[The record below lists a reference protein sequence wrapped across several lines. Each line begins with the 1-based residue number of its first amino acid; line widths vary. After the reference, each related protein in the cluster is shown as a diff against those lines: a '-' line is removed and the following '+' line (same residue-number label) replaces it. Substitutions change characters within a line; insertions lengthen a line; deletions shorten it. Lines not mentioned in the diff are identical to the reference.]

1 MSNAFMNGL
10 KNATNYAI
18 TENGA
23 LTHKSTTSDLLDMFA
38 MGAAMRKRSDEDVIL
53 MFRKA
58 YAENP
63 VYALKCLFYIRDIRG
78 GQGERR
84 FFRVALKDLVKQ
96 DAEAVRRNLK
106 HIPEFGRW
114 DDLYIFVGTALEKEA
129 FAFMKEQLALDI
141 TCKTPSLLAKWLK
154 SENTSSAKSRELA
167 NKTRIAFG
175 FTHKQYRK
183 TLSILRERINI
194 VERLMSENRWDE
206 IEFDKIPSRAG
217 MIYKNAF
224 ARHDIE
230 RMKQDPSVQSY
241 ADFAKDETK
250 KVNAK
255 ALYPY
260 ECVAEAVK
268 ASGVGYYGYS
278 YRSRENDQ
286 SETNRLMVNKY
297 WDNLADYFNGAS
309 FNGLA
314 VVDTS
319 GSMTGSEASAPI
331 NVAISLGLYC
341 AEKAKGPFAGHYV
354 SFSSKPQLIATEGV
368 DFVDKVARIYKTNLC
383 ENTNIEATF
392 DLLLNTALANGC
404 TQDDLPQ
411 NIIVISDMEF
421 DTACGSY
428 SFWGRQSNPSQMS
441 VASAPTLLE
450 GIAKKWAAHGYQ
462 MPHLIFWNVQ
472 ARQNNIPMLGNGP
485 ISYVSGFSPSI
496 FETIMSG
503 KTGYDLMMEKLN
515 TERYAVIG

>member
-1 MSNAFMNGL
+1 MSTFLNGL
-10 KNATNYAI
+10 KTATNYTL
-18 TENGA
+18 TENGGV
-23 LTHKSTTSDLLDMFA
+23 THKSTMSDLLDMFA

-53 MFRKA
+53 MFSKA
-58 YAENP
+58 FAENP
-63 VYALKCLFYIRDIRG
+63 VYALKCLFYIRDVRG

-84 FFRVALKDLVKQ
+84 FFRVCMRWLANHNT
-96 DAEAVRRNLK
+96 DAARRNLT
-106 HIPEFGRW
+106 HIPEYGRW
-114 DDLYIFVGTALEKEA
+114 DDLFIFVGTPLENDA
-129 FAFMKEQLALDI
+129 FAFIKKQLALDVE
-141 TCKTPSLLAKWLK
+141 CKTPSLLGKWMP
-154 SENTSSAKSRELA
+154 SENTSSQ
-167 NKTRIAFG
+167 KTRNMAHKIRSYLG
-175 FTHKQYRK
+175 MTHKQYRK
-183 TLSILRERINI
+183 TLSVLRERINI
-194 VERLMSENRWDE
+194 VERLMSEGRWDE

-230 RMKQDPSVQSY
+230 RQKNENVQSY
-241 ADFAKDETK
+241 ADFAKDTTK
-250 KVNAK
+250 TVNAK
-255 ALYPY
+255 VLYPY

-268 ASGVGYYGYS
+268 ACGGYGYGYY
-278 YRSRENDQ
+278 YRNSDKDAM

-297 WDNLADYFNGAS
+297 WDNLADYFNGAA

-354 SFSSKPQLIATEGV
+354 SFSSCPQLIATEGI
-368 DFVDKVARIYKTNLC
+368 DFVDKVARIYRTNLC

-392 DLLLNTALANGC
+392 DLLLKTAIANQC

-421 DTACGSY
+421 DSAVGSWRNYVNGLSKDTA
-428 SFWGRQSNPSQMS
+428 
-441 VASAPTLLE
+441 VTVLE
-450 GIAKKWAAHGYQ
+450 GIAQKWAMHGYQ

-496 FETIMSG
+496 FQTIMTG
-503 KTGYDLMMEKLN
+503 KTGYDLMMECLN
-515 TERYAVIG
+515 KERYAVIQ

>member
-1 MSNAFMNGL
+1 MNTFMNGL
-10 KNATNYAI
+10 KNASNYAV

-23 LTHKSTTSDLLDMFA
+23 VTHKSTRSDLLDMFA
-38 MGAAMRKRSDEDVIL
+38 MGAAMRTRSNEDVIL

-58 YAENP
+58 FAENP
-63 VYALKCLFYIRDIRG
+63 VYALKCLFYIRDVRG

-84 FFRVALKDLVKQ
+84 FFRVCMKDLATQ
-96 DAEAVRRNLK
+96 NSEAASRNLELV
-106 HIPEFGRW
+106 PEFGRW
-114 DDLYIFVGTALEKEA
+114 DDLYIFVGTPLEAQA
-129 FAFMKEQLALDI
+129 FAFMKKQLALDVQ
-141 TCKTPSLLAKWLK
+141 CKTPSLLAKWLK
-154 SENTSSAKSRELA
+154 SENTSSADSRALA

-175 FTHKQYRK
+175 MSHKEYRK
-183 TLSILRERINI
+183 TLSILRERIN
-194 VERLMSENRWDE
+194 VLERLMSAGKWDE

-217 MIYKNAF
+217 MIYRNAF

-230 RMKQDPSVQSY
+230 RMKSEKEVISY
-241 ADFAKDETK
+241 EAFAKDTST

-255 ALYPY
+255 VLYPY

-268 ASGVGYYGYS
+268 ASGMGGYGYS
-278 YRSRENDQ
+278 FGRTNYANAD
-286 SETNRLMVNKY
+286 TNRAMVNKY

-319 GSMTGSEASAPI
+319 ASMRGSDASAPI
-331 NVAISLGLYC
+331 NVAISLGMYC

-354 SFSSKPQLIATEGV
+354 SFSRTPKLITVEGV
-368 DFVDKVARIYKTNLC
+368 DFVDKVKRIYQTNLC

-392 DLLLNTALANGC
+392 DMLLNTAIANRC

-411 NIIVISDMEF
+411 NIVIISDMEF
-421 DTACGSY
+421 DQGTHQGYYASSY
-428 SFWGRQSNPSQMS
+428 SAINSYNAETVMEG
-441 VASAPTLLE
+441 VAR
-450 GIAKKWAAHGYQ
+450 KWAAHGYK
-462 MPHLIFWNVQ
+462 MPHLIYWNVQ
-472 ARQNNIPMLGNGP
+472 ARQANIPMLGNGP

-496 FETIMSG
+496 FQTIMTG

-515 TERYAVIG
+515 SERYAAIG